1 MNTPLFFLSV
11 SLSPLSSVRSTHESS
26 RLRPS
31 SDGPSQFQATHSY
44 PHQQPAIL
52 DEPEDSVN
60 SSDYVTHL
68 KLLAGAGN
76 EGMAICRD
84 KS

>member
-1 MNTPLFFLSV
+1 MKAAV
-11 SLSPLSSVRSTHESS
+11 SGHPFVS
-26 RLRPS
+26 
-31 SDGPSQFQATHSY
+31 A
-44 PHQQPAIL
+44 PAIL
-52 DEPEDSVN
+52 DEPGDSMN

-68 KLLAGAGN
+68 KLLRAGN